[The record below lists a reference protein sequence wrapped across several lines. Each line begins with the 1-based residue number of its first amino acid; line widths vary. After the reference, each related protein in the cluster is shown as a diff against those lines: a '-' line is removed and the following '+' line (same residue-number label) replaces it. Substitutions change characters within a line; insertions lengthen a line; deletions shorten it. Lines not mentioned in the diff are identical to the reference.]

1 MLLLAI
7 IPEILIPFILLAS
20 LSVLVVAYVMRE
32 YFIHELPTT

>member
-32 YFIHELPTT
+32 YFIHKLPTT